1 MGPTTM
7 KKNALAIAGLVAVV
21 LAGIVWKEADRSA
34 SAPSMR
40 FGPGATP
47 VEVALVQPRLLEV
60 RAEAVGTAYARESI
74 TITSNVSDIVESVH
88 FHDGQIVKRGDV
100 LVILS
105 KSEQEAELKAAQ
117 ANLAEQE
124 REVKRL
130 QGLIQTRAV
139 SQNQLDE
146 RITQRDTAIH
156 RVAAAEAR
164 LHNRIIRAP
173 FDGVLGLRQVSPGTL
188 VTPGTAITTLDDTL
202 MMKLDFGV
210 PSIHLGSLQLGQQ
223 VEARSPAFPNRIFS
237 GQVTSVDSRV
247 NEVDRSVKV
256 RAELPNPEG
265 IIKHGML
272 LHVDLVFSH
281 REALLVPESAL
292 VPIRDRQYVYVVSDD
307 ELPRAQ
313 MREVEIGE
321 RRPGLVE
328 IVAGLEAGQMVVSR
342 GTHVVRANGPLSIV
356 GRADG

>member
-1 MGPTTM
+1 MGSTKM
-7 KKNALAIAGLVAVV
+7 KKNALAIAVLIAVV
-21 LAGIVWKEADRSA
+21 LAGIAWKESDRSA
-34 SAPSMR
+34 AAPAMR

-74 TITSNVSDIVESVH
+74 SVTSNVSDIVESVH

-105 KSEQEAELKAAQ
+105 KNEQEAELKAAQ

-146 RITQRDTAIH
+146 RITQRDTAVH

-164 LHNRIIRAP
+164 LRNRIIRAP

-188 VTPGTAITTLDDTL
+188 VTPGTVITTLDDTV

-210 PSIHLGSLQLGQQ
+210 PSIRLGSLQVGQQ
-223 VEARSPAFPNRIFS
+223 VEARSPAFPSRVFS
-237 GQVTSVDSRV
+237 GQVTSVDSRI
-247 NEVDRSVKV
+247 NEVDRSVTV

-272 LHVDLVFSH
+272 LHVDIVFSH
-281 REALLVPESAL
+281 REALLIPEGAL
-292 VPIRDRQYVYVVSDD
+292 VPIRDRQYVYVVSDE

>member
-1 MGPTTM
+1 M
-7 KKNALAIAGLVAVV
+7 KKNALAILGLVAVV
-21 LAGIVWKEADRSA
+21 LAAVIWKESDRSA
-34 SAPSMR
+34 DAPMMR
-40 FGPGATP
+40 LGGGATP
-47 VEVALVQPRLLEV
+47 VEVALVQPSLLEV

-74 TITSNVSDIVESVH
+74 TVTSNVSDIVESVH

-100 LVILS
+100 LVVLS
-105 KSEQEAELKAAQ
+105 KNEQEAELRAAQ

-146 RITQRDTAIH
+146 RITQRDTALH
-156 RVAAAEAR
+156 RVAAADAR
-164 LHNRIIRAP
+164 LRDRIIRAP

-188 VTPGTAITTLDDTL
+188 VTPGTAITTLDDTV

-210 PSIHLGSLQLGQQ
+210 PSVHLGVLREGQQ
-223 VEARSPAFPNRIFS
+223 VEARSPAFPNRVFTGEI
-237 GQVTSVDSRV
+237 VSVDSRI
-247 NEVDRSVKV
+247 NEIDRSVKV
-256 RAELPNPEG
+256 RAELPNSEG

-272 LHVDLVFSH
+272 LHVDIVFSH
-281 REALLVPESAL
+281 RDALMIPESAL

-313 MREVEIGE
+313 MQEVEIGV

-328 IVAGLEAGQMVVSR
+328 IVSGLEAGQRVVSR
-342 GTHVVRANGPLSIV
+342 GTHTVRANGPLSII

>member
-1 MGPTTM
+1 M
-7 KKNALAIAGLVAVV
+7 KKNVLAILGLVAIV
-21 LAGIVWKEADRSA
+21 LAAVVWKELDRSA

-40 FGPGATP
+40 FGPAPTP

-74 TITSNVSDIVESVH
+74 AVTSNVTDIVESIH
-88 FHDGQIVKRGDV
+88 FQDGQLVKRGDV
-100 LVILS
+100 LVILNNN
-105 KSEQEAELKAAQ
+105 EQQAELKAAQ

-124 REVKRL
+124 REVERL
-130 QGLIQTRAV
+130 QGLIKTRAV

-146 RITQRDTAIH
+146 RITQRDMAIH

-164 LHNRIIRAP
+164 VRDRIIRAP

-188 VTPGTAITTLDDTL
+188 VTPGTVITTLDDIST
-202 MMKLDFGV
+202 MKLDFGV
-210 PSIHLGSLQLGQQ
+210 PSIHLGALKVGQQ
-223 VEARSPAFPNRIFS
+223 VEARSPAFPNRVFT
-237 GQVTSVDSRV
+237 GQVTSVDSRI
-247 NEVDRSVKV
+247 NEVDRSIRV

-265 IIKHGML
+265 IIKYGML
-272 LHVDLVFSH
+272 LHVDIVFSH
-281 REALLVPESAL
+281 REALLIPESAL

-307 ELPRAQ
+307 ELPRAL
-313 MREVEIGE
+313 MHEVEIGE

-328 IVAGLEAGQMVVSR
+328 IVAGLEAGQRVVSR
-342 GTHVVRANGPLSIV
+342 GTHVVRPNGPLSIV